1 MSKVKN
7 ELKDDPLMP
16 LRHSAEH
23 VLHSAM
29 QELYPDLKKV
39 MGPPI
44 EVDPVNQAGIA
55 CGSIAQTYAGYA
67 VQLKVDFDQTDK
79 DNVQNACRDAVISSI
94 GDSWPSGDEIG
105 SVASNVYNE
114 VDSAGYFGED
124 MEGYLV
130 DSFIKFISEAI
141 DID

>member
-1 MSKVKN
+1 M
-7 ELKDDPLMP
+7 
-16 LRHSAEH
+16 
-23 VLHSAM
+23 
-29 QELYPDLKKV
+29 
-39 MGPPI
+39 
-44 EVDPVNQAGIA
+44 
-55 CGSIAQTYAGYA
+55 
-67 VQLKVDFDQTDK
+67 QLKVDFDQTDK